1 MRFHSFSIP
10 WDDMMMDHCII
21 AWVGNWWILMDR
33 MEIFLPKKM
42 HKEMLK
48 MFEYVR
54 MLTARRMHKLCVS

>member
-10 WDDMMMDHCII
+10 WDDMIMDHCII

-48 MFEYVR
+48 PEDVR
-54 MLTARRMHKLCVS
+54 ICSHVNRTSDA

>member
-33 MEIFLPKKM
+33 MNFPPKKDAQRNA
-42 HKEMLK
+42 ED
-48 MFEYVR
+48 VR
-54 MLTARRMHKLCVS
+54 ICSHVNRTWDA

>member
-33 MEIFLPKKM
+33 MDFPPKKD
-42 HKEMLK
+42 
-48 MFEYVR
+48 
-54 MLTARRMHKLCVS
+54 ARRNAEDVRICSHVNRTSDA

>member
-1 MRFHSFSIP
+1 MVF
-10 WDDMMMDHCII
+10 II

-48 MFEYVR
+48 PEDVR
-54 MLTARRMHKLCVS
+54 ICSHVNRTLDA